1 MENILNSQKS
11 FSVWFLSHTIN
22 NFMFFFT
29 WAVDRSGSHF
39 YLGPVHMEVGDLS
52 LISNMGR
59 DPFNQNF

>member
-1 MENILNSQKS
+1 
-11 FSVWFLSHTIN
+11 
-22 NFMFFFT
+22 MFFFT